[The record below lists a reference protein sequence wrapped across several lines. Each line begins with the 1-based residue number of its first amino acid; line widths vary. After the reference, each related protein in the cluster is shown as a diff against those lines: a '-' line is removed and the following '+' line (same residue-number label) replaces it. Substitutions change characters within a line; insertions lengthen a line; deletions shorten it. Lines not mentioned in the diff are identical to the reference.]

1 MPTRLVVLPERLY
14 FSDPQDIFAVLGWLL
29 LIVLVIVFLKR
40 LWEPLNYS
48 NKRNLIVYAVL
59 AVLAPLFTAVAGIEI
74 GKLNVS
80 PLPNLPFEVS
90 APILFLLFAVPWQIA
105 AGLLGVG
112 PAVIIGLISGFCLG
126 GWYTHN
132 YVSIIETAAMALV
145 FAYLI
150 RQNYRTKLFKVLRY
164 PFAAALAVSILF
176 LPLLVFDQFLS
187 VSGSLAVRL
196 DYGLSQTFNLAII
209 RSTEVI
215 IGGIICTAFLFSAK
229 SSWIKPQNLVPSPI
243 ERKIEYRFLFGTLPF
258 IFVLLFA
265 LIYSDWK
272 VAGGAARNMVEER
285 LKSTA
290 EVTAES
296 LPYFIEAGQNLLF
309 SFADKQIMDQGANTS
324 AIMAEKIR
332 TVPFFR
338 QLFLFDASGNP
349 LDGYPIREFDQILPT
364 NDELSG
370 IRLAQNGVTIQSYAL
385 PPWIDEETTQISFI
399 VSIKDDQD
407 QVTGILLGRTDLNS
421 NPFTRPAIDA
431 LRSATR
437 DNGEG
442 LILDDQNRILF
453 QTTSVPET
461 LLRIYAGDLPN
472 EPGLFENVSPKG
484 TRQIVYYQPLAGS
497 GWSVLIS
504 TPAQEAQ
511 ELALG
516 IATPLLI
523 ILSFI
528 VGLAFLSLR
537 LSLRPITKTLNTL
550 SKQASMISSGNLD
563 NPVVSTSVDEFG
575 QLAISFE
582 QMRIRLKDRLDEL
595 RQLLIA
601 SQSVAEHLEITEAIE
616 PILTAALSNGGI
628 SARVVLNK
636 QVVLDHQHIPYLA
649 IGVGIND
656 TAMNYLDTQLY
667 NLLRDQDI
675 ITIPNLPRMSRFS
688 TPVGAT
694 PPGALLGVA
703 LYHENEYFGV
713 LWVAYSK
720 PRSFSEEEI
729 RFISTLA
736 SQAGIAAANAKLY
749 ATAETGRQRLEA
761 ILNSTPEPVM
771 VFDEED
777 KLLLINPAA
786 IQVGGLIKSSTTGN
800 NLEEVINNE
809 VLFDLL
815 ANFKIN
821 RDVSREIKL
830 SNDRVYFTSISSVNR
845 NGRMVGKVCIL
856 RDITHFREL
865 DTLKSDVVATVS
877 HDLRSPLTLMR
888 GYASMFQMVGETN
901 DQQRSYAAK
910 IISSVDTMTKLVNN
924 LLDMGRLEAGIAL
937 NIEEINPIK
946 LTQQIVNDQLAQA
959 NHKNIQLN
967 FMNQLKGDEIIFAD
981 PALIQQAVINLVDN
995 ALKYTP
1001 MGGEVTIILREK
1013 DKLIEFEIKDSGIG
1027 VAPIDLPRLF
1037 DKFYRSNRRESYKHQ
1052 GTGLGLAIVKSI
1064 VERHNGRVWVE
1075 SKLGRGSSFFFEI
1088 PKHR

>member
-1 MPTRLVVLPERLY
+1 MPTYLVVLPERLY
-14 FSDPQDIFAVLGWLL
+14 FSDPQDVFTVLGW
-29 LIVLVIVFLKR
+29 VFLIGAIVVLLKKM
-40 LWEPLNYS
+40 WEPITYS
-48 NKRNLIVYAVL
+48 NKRNLIIYSVL
-59 AVLAPLFTAVAGIEI
+59 AVMAPLFTSIAGIEI
-74 GKLNVS
+74 GNLNVS

-90 APILFLLFAVPWQIA
+90 APVLLLLFAIPWQIA
-105 AGLLGVG
+105 AGLIGVG

-145 FAYLI
+145 FSFFI
-150 RQNYRTKLFKVLRY
+150 RQNYRTKLFKILRN
-164 PFAAALAVSILF
+164 PFAAALSVCILF
-176 LPLLVFDQFLS
+176 FPLLVFDQFLS

-196 DYGLSQTFNLAII
+196 DYGLTQTINLAVI
-209 RSTEVI
+209 RSAEVI
-215 IGGIICTAFLFSAK
+215 FGGIVCTVLLFAGK
-229 SSWIKPQNLVPSPI
+229 KLWVKPQNLVPSPI

-258 IFVLLFA
+258 IFVLVFA
-265 LIYSDWK
+265 LIYSDWR

-309 SFADKQIMDQGANTS
+309 SFADNQIMEQGTNAN
-324 AIMAEKIR
+324 IFMAEKIR

-338 QLFLFDASGNP
+338 QLYLFDSSGNP

-364 NDELSG
+364 NDELAG

-385 PPWIDEETTQISFI
+385 PPWVNEDTTQISFI

-437 DNGEG
+437 DAGEG
-442 LILDDQNRILF
+442 LILDAQNRILF
-453 QTTSVPET
+453 QTTSIPET
-461 LLRIYAGDLPN
+461 LLSNYAGELPV

-528 VGLAFLSLR
+528 VVLAFISLR
-537 LSLRPITKTLNTL
+537 FSLRPITNTLQTL
-550 SKQASMISSGNLD
+550 SKQASMISSGNLED
-563 NPVVSTSVDEFG
+563 PVEITSVDEFG
-575 QLAISFE
+575 QLALSFE
-582 QMRIRLKDRLDEL
+582 QMRLRLKDRLDEL
-595 RQLLIA
+595 RQLLFA
-601 SQSVAEHLEITEAIE
+601 SQSVAEHLEINEAIE
-616 PILTAALSNGGI
+616 PILTAALSNGGT

-649 IGVGIND
+649 IGVGNTD
-656 TAMNYLDTQLY
+656 SAMSYLDTQLY
-667 NLLRDQDI
+667 NLLKDQEI
-675 ITIPNLPRMSRFS
+675 ITIPNLPRMSRFN
-688 TPVGAT
+688 TPVGVT

-713 LWVAYSK
+713 LWVAYAK
-720 PRSFSEEEI
+720 PRTFSDEEI

-786 IQVGGLIKSSTTGN
+786 VQVGGLVKSSKTGN
-800 NLEEVINNE
+800 NLEDVINNE
-809 VLFDLL
+809 TLFDLL

-901 DQQRSYAAK
+901 EQQRSYVAK
-910 IISSVDTMTKLVNN
+910 IISSVDNMTRLVNN

-937 NIEEINPIK
+937 NIEEINPTK
-946 LTQQIVNDQLAQA
+946 LTQQIVNDQLTQA
-959 NHKNIQLN
+959 AHKNIQLKFLN
-967 FMNQLKGDEIIFAD
+967 NLEEEEIILAD
-981 PALIQQAVINLVDN
+981 PALIQQAIINLVDN
-995 ALKYTP
+995 AIKYTP
-1001 MGGEVTIILREK
+1001 MGGEVSIILSEK
-1013 DKLIEFEIKDSGIG
+1013 EELIEFEIKDSGIG

-1064 VERHNGRVWVE
+1064 VERHGGRVWVE
-1075 SKLGRGSSFFFEI
+1075 SRLGRGSSFFFEI
-1088 PKHR
+1088 PKNR

>member
-1 MPTRLVVLPERLY
+1 MPTYLVVLPERLY
-14 FSDPQDIFAVLGWLL
+14 FSDPQDVFTILGWLF
-29 LIVLVIVFLKR
+29 LIGFIVVLLKR
-40 LWEPLNYS
+40 LWEPINYS
-48 NKRNLIVYAVL
+48 NRRNLIIYAVL
-59 AVLAPLFTAVAGIEI
+59 AVLAPIFTSVAGIEI
-74 GKLNVS
+74 GQLNVS

-90 APILFLLFAVPWQIA
+90 APVLLLLFAVPWQVA
-105 AGLLGVG
+105 AGLIGTG
-112 PAVIIGLISGFCLG
+112 PAVMIGLISGFCLG

-145 FAYLI
+145 FSFFI
-150 RQNYRTKLFKVLRY
+150 RQNYRTKLFKVLRN
-164 PFAAALAVSILF
+164 PFAAALSVSLLF

-196 DYGLSQTFNLAII
+196 DYGLTQTINLAVI
-209 RSTEVI
+209 RSAEVI
-215 IGGIICTAFLFSAK
+215 IGGIVCTALIFTGK
-229 SSWIKPQNLVPSPI
+229 SLWVKPQNLIPSPI
-243 ERKIEYRFLFGTLPF
+243 ERKIEYRVFFGTIPF
-258 IFVLLFA
+258 IFVLVFA
-265 LIYSDWK
+265 LIYSDWR

-309 SFADKQIMDQGANTS
+309 SFADNQIMAQGNNAN
-324 AIMAEKIR
+324 IFMAEKIR

-338 QLFLFDASGNP
+338 QLYLFDSTGAP
-349 LDGYPIREFDQILPT
+349 LDGYPVREFDQILPT
-364 NDELSG
+364 NDELAG

-385 PPWIDEETTQISFI
+385 PPWVNEETAQISFI

-407 QVTGILLGRTDLNS
+407 HVSGILLGRTDLNS

-437 DNGEG
+437 DGGEG

-453 QTTSVPET
+453 QTTSVSET
-461 LLRIYAGDLPN
+461 LLSTYAGELPV

-528 VGLAFLSLR
+528 VILAFISLR
-537 LSLRPITKTLNTL
+537 FSLRPITNTLQAL
-550 SKQASMISSGNLD
+550 SKQASMISSGNLEQ
-563 NPVVSTSVDEFG
+563 PVEITSVDEFG

-582 QMRIRLKDRLDEL
+582 QMRLRLKHRLDEL
-595 RQLLIA
+595 RQLLFA
-601 SQSVAEHLEITEAIE
+601 SQSVAEHLEINEAVE
-616 PILTAALSNGGI
+616 PILTAALSNGGV

-649 IGVGIND
+649 IGVGISD
-656 TAMNYLDTQLY
+656 SAMAYLDTQLY
-667 NLLRDQDI
+667 NLLKDQEI
-675 ITIPNLPRMSRFS
+675 LTIPNLPRMSRFN
-688 TPVGAT
+688 TPIGVT

-720 PRSFSEEEI
+720 PRSFSDEEI

-786 IQVGGLIKSSTTGN
+786 VQVGGLIKSSKTGD
-800 NLEEVINNE
+800 NLEDVINNE
-809 VLFDLL
+809 TLFDLL

-821 RDVSREIKL
+821 RDISREIKL

-845 NGRMVGKVCIL
+845 NNRMVGKVCIL

-901 DQQRSYAAK
+901 EQQRSYVAK
-910 IISSVDTMTKLVNN
+910 IISSVDNMTRLVNN

-937 NIEEINPIK
+937 NIEEINPTK
-946 LTQQIVNDQLAQA
+946 LTQQIVNDQLTQA
-959 NHKNIQLN
+959 AHKNIKLN
-967 FMNQLKGDEIIFAD
+967 FLSNLEGDEIIQAD
-981 PALIQQAVINLVDN
+981 PALIQQAIINLVDN

-1001 MGGEVTIILREK
+1001 MGGEVSIILSEK
-1013 DKLIEFEIKDSGIG
+1013 EKLIEFEIKDSGIG

-1064 VERHNGRVWVE
+1064 VERHGGRVWVE
-1075 SKLGRGSSFFFEI
+1075 SRLGRGSSFFFEI
-1088 PKHR
+1088 PKNR